1 MAEAAMLA
9 RDLFDFRAVLLQ
21 KGIIFAYSG
30 YVTEPVLNGV
40 GEALKQ
46 KLAIQDAD
54 TKTVRS
60 VFAIF
65 VEQMQNM
72 IRYSAEKV
80 PPQARPDTPLELRY
94 GVLTIGQEN
103 GDYVVHAGNLIH
115 HVDVERL
122 RRRLSALSTMDR
134 EQLKAAYK
142 EQLKAEPDEQSK
154 GAGIGFIEI
163 ARRASKPIEFDFMDV
178 DDDYAFF
185 ALKACV

>member
-1 MAEAAMLA
+1 MLA
-9 RDLFDFRAVLLQ
+9 KDLFDFRAVLLR
-21 KGIIFAYSG
+21 KGIMFAYSG

-54 TKTVRS
+54 TRTMRS

-80 PPQARPDTPLELRY
+80 QPRARPDTPLELRY

-103 GDYVVHAGNLIH
+103 GDYVVNAGNL
-115 HVDVERL
+115 VLRADVERL
-122 RRRLSALSTMDR
+122 RGRLSALSTMDR

-142 EQLKAEPDEQSK
+142 EQLKTGPDEHSK

-163 ARRASKPIEFDFMDV
+163 ARRASKPIEFDFMKV
-178 DDDYAFF
+178 DEEYVFF